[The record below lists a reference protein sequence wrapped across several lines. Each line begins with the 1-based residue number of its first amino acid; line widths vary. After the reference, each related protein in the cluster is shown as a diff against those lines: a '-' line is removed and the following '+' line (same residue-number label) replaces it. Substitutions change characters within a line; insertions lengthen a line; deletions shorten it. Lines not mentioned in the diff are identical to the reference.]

1 MSKVLTTDF
10 AVVGSGAGGS
20 VVAYHLAAAGA
31 NVAIVERGPWLHPQD
46 LSHDEPEMIAR
57 LYKDGG
63 AQTNNDADMFVL
75 QGNCVGG
82 STVLTNAVCF
92 RMPEDVRQS
101 FAQHG
106 CELPKD
112 LLESSHAR
120 VESVLG
126 VSSVPVSAHNP
137 ATTVLASGFARI
149 GEQHGGFQKA
159 MQDCIGCGYC
169 NVGCRYGRKL
179 DASQTWVP
187 MAVARGAQVLPDTEI
202 VRIEHAR
209 GRVLGLLGRNKLTG
223 EAVRIQATRYV
234 LAGGAINTPELLL
247 RSGLHKGRAGKR
259 TSFNAGGIVFGEFAQ
274 DLDGFDG
281 DQMCV
286 HHINERF
293 VIEQIQ
299 NPPVSLALTMPGFYQ
314 DHAERMQGFRR
325 MAALGVL
332 VPTKPTG
339 EVFLGLGHRLLR
351 RWFDHADIRYR
362 MSQEELRDFR
372 DGCKTA
378 ARAMLA
384 AGAKRIFMPCATPV
398 VIERAEHVDRI
409 EQAMRSQSDLIGFGS
424 SHPQGGACRGADPQR
439 DVVDEQFRVRGLD
452 NLYVADGSLF
462 PHSVRVNP
470 MLSIMATADIAVRSI
485 GDITPAEHILE
496 GPAHAYRQK
505 RMATKGSEA

>member
-1 MSKVLTTDF
+1 MSRTISTEF
-10 AVVGSGAGGS
+10 AVIGSGAGRGQ
-20 VVAYHLAAAGA
+20 VTML
-31 NVAIVERGPWLHPQD
+31 ERGPWLHPKD

-92 RMPEDVRQS
+92 RMPEDVRHS
-101 FAQHG
+101 FAGHG
-106 CELPKD
+106 FHLPKEQLD
-112 LLESSHAR
+112 ASHAR

-126 VSSVPVSAHNP
+126 VSPLSNDVHNP
-137 ATTVLASGFARI
+137 ATAILASGFAQLGI
-149 GEQHGGFQKA
+149 EHGGFQKA
-159 MQDCIGCGYC
+159 MQECIGCGYC

-187 MAVARGAQVLPDTEI
+187 MAVARGAHVVPDTEI
-202 VRIEHAR
+202 VRIEHRR
-209 GRVLGLLGRNKLTG
+209 GHVQALLGRDKQTG
-223 EAVRIQATRYV
+223 EPVRIQARRYV

-259 TSFNAGGIVFGEFAQ
+259 TSFNAGGIVFGQFEQ

-286 HHINERF
+286 HHISDRF

-299 NPPVSLALTMPGFYQ
+299 NPPVSLALTMPGFYG
-314 DHAERMQGFRR
+314 DHAERMQHFRK

-332 VPTKPTG
+332 VPTKPSG
-339 EVFLGLGHRLLR
+339 EVFLGLGHQLFR

-362 MSQEELRDFR
+362 MSAAELYDFR

-384 AGAKRIFMPCATPV
+384 AGAVRVFMPCAAPV
-398 VIERAEHVDRI
+398 VIEKPDHLHRI
-409 EQAMRSQSDLIGFGS
+409 DNAMRSQSDLIGFGS
-424 SHPQGGACRGADPQR
+424 SHPQGGACRGSDPAR
-439 DVVDEQFRVRGLD
+439 DVVDEQFRVRGMD
-452 NLYVADGSLF
+452 NLFVADGSLF

-470 MLSIMATADIAVRSI
+470 MLSIMATADIATQSI

-496 GPAHAYRQK
+496 GPAHTFRQ
-505 RMATKGSEA
+505 RAARAQGQNP

>member
-1 MSKVLTTDF
+1 MTRVIRAEF

-31 NVAIVERGPWLHPQD
+31 KVAMIERGSWLAPKD

-75 QGNCVGG
+75 QGTCVGG

-92 RMPEDVRQS
+92 RMPEDVRES
-101 FAQHG
+101 FDRSG
-106 CELPKD
+106 CTLPSEL
-112 LLESSHAR
+112 LSESHTR

-126 VSSVPVSAHNP
+126 VAPLPTNVHNP
-137 ATTVLASGFARI
+137 ATSILTRGFENI
-149 GEQHGGFQKA
+149 DLKPESFQKA
-159 MQDCIGCGYC
+159 MQECIGCGYC

-187 MAVARGAQVLPDTEI
+187 MSVKRGATVVPDTEI
-202 VRIEHAR
+202 LRIDHHRGHVRGLI
-209 GRVLGLLGRNKLTG
+209 GRHRQTG
-223 EAVRIQATRYV
+223 EEVRVIAERYV

-247 RSGLHKGRAGKR
+247 RSKLHRGRAGKR
-259 TSFNAGGIVFGEFAQ
+259 TSFNAGGIVFGEFDH
-274 DLDGFDG
+274 DLDGFLG

-286 HHINERF
+286 HHINDRY

-299 NPPVSLALTMPGFYQ
+299 NPPVSLALTMPGFYG
-314 DHAERMQGFRR
+314 DHAERMTRYAR

-332 VPTKPTG
+332 IPTKPTG

-351 RWFDHADIRYR
+351 RFFDHADIRYR
-362 MSQEELRDFR
+362 MSEDEVRDFR

-384 AGAKRIFMPCATPV
+384 AGAKSVYVPSAKPI
-398 VIERAEHVDRI
+398 VIEEEAHIGRI
-409 EQAMRSQSDLIGFGS
+409 DDAIRRQSDLIGFGS
-424 SHPQGGACRGADPQR
+424 SHPQGGACRGADPKTC
-439 DVVDEQFRVRGLD
+439 VVDEEFRVRGLD
-452 NLYVADGSLF
+452 NLYVADASLF

-470 MLSIMATADIAVRSI
+470 MLSIMATADFAVRSI
-485 GDITPAEHILE
+485 GGITPPRQITE
-496 GPAHAYRQK
+496 GPAHDFRQQS
-505 RMATKGSEA
+505 RAPRTVDA